1 MLQSIRKI
9 VLKSVVVTA
18 AAAIMATI
26 PALNST
32 ATEAETKVFTA
43 NQGGV
48 SAFLSVI
55 GNSYDIKPVDSEI
68 MGLVVSQAQEL
79 EIDFDTS
86 LYEEEYAN
94 FAIANVSDFINVR
107 SESNTDSQVVG
118 HMYNGSVCEILDRTE
133 CEDGVWFKVVSGNVE
148 GYVRSDFFIYGDEAL
163 EVIEDYVKKVA
174 VVRANVL
181 NVREEPNTDANV
193 IGSVKSGDKLDVA
206 EDEDIRAERMSRA
219 KDASEVDG
227 EDEEVIEEE
236 ESPQN
241 ETITVRAPQS
251 NPPAPGEDA
260 EETDEASEEEEKPLE
275 WVKVNY
281 TNDHVGYV
289 CLDYVTIQESYVTA
303 KTIEEERAEAE
314 AKRRAEEQRRQAA
327 AAAAAAAL
335 AQQQLL
341 EDTTI
346 SGGTSYSSSG
356 DLRSSIIEYA
366 LQFVGTRYVMGGQS
380 LSGGTDCSGF
390 TCYVLSTFGISV
402 GRTPSS
408 QLNSAGRSISLDQ
421 AQPGDIICYGSG
433 GCSHVALYI
442 GDGQI
447 VHEANSRMGC
457 CVSGI
462 NFMNIVGVKNV
473 ID

>member
-148 GYVRSDFFIYGDEAL
+148 GYVRSDFFIHGDEAL

-314 AKRRAEEQRRQAA
+314 AKRKAEEQRRQAA

>member
-9 VLKSVVVTA
+9 VLKGVVVTA

-26 PALNST
+26 PALNSN
-32 ATEAETKVFTA
+32 AEEAESAVFSA
-43 NQGGV
+43 NKGGV

-55 GNSYDIKPVDSEI
+55 GNSYDVKPVDSEI
-68 MGLVVSQAQEL
+68 MELVVNQAQEL
-79 EIDFDTS
+79 DIDFDIS

-107 SESNTDSQVVG
+107 SESNTSSQVVG

-133 CEDGVWFKVVSGNVE
+133 CEDGIWFKVVSGNVE

-174 VVRANVL
+174 VVKCNIL
-181 NVREEPNTDANV
+181 NVREEANTDANV
-193 IGSVKSGDKLDVA
+193 IGSVKSGDKLEVS

-219 KDASEVDG
+219 KDASEVNDPDG
-227 EDEEVIEEE
+227 EEGEEIEEIPTPGADPASVGTQE
-236 ESPQN
+236 E
-241 ETITVRAPQS
+241 E
-251 NPPAPGEDA
+251 A
-260 EETDEASEEEEKPLE
+260 EAEEEEKPLE

-314 AKRRAEEQRRQAA
+314 AKRKAEEERRAAA

-335 AQQQLL
+335 AQQKLL

-346 SGGTSYSSSG
+346 SADTSYSSSS

-408 QLNSAGRSISLDQ
+408 QLNSAGRSIALAD

-442 GDGQI
+442 GNGQI